1 MKRKLI
7 VCFAG
12 VDGSGKTTVAKAL
25 HESLGEAGISSHYMW
40 CGWRGF
46 ESWLF
51 KPVAAPTKNALIR
64 RGDEARV
71 ASAHT
76 RVPFFDYFMWLDY
89 FVRVYPAVVI
99 SLIRND
105 VLVVDR
111 YVYDV
116 MLGLSKNDNKSNRF
130 MIKLLKLFPQPSVVF
145 FIDVPIELA
154 YARKDDIP
162 SLEFLR
168 ERDGETRQL
177 LKQLPGKVITLDGTH
192 SASELAAE
200 ALAVVR
206 GQIT

>member
-12 VDGSGKTTVAKAL
+12 IDGSGKTTVAKAL
-25 HESLGEAGISSHYMW
+25 YNSLCDAGISSHYMW

-51 KPVAAPTKNALIR
+51 KPVTAPTKNALVR
-64 RGDEARV
+64 RGDEEQV
-71 ASAHT
+71 ASAHL
-76 RVPFFDYFMWLDY
+76 RVPFFDYFVWLDY
-89 FVRVYPAVVI
+89 FVRVYPALVI
-99 SLIRND
+99 SLIKND

-116 MLGLSKNDNKSNRF
+116 IMGLSVHEKKSNRF
-130 MIKLLKLFPQPSVVF
+130 VFKLLKLFPQPSLVF
-145 FIDVPIELA
+145 FIDVPVELA

-192 SASELAAE
+192 SASEIAAE